1 MLARLAPWNKYGTR
15 TMASSSNI
23 QNARPVRIFL
33 LIDNRLLRETLI
45 RLLHKK
51 ADLHLVGEGSSTGT
65 DSADIRNAACNIL
78 VLDHLRALPQIDV
91 RTGNEQQ
98 AEPAVHT
105 ILIGMEE
112 DEQHFILGV
121 RYGISAY
128 LLDGASADDV
138 VAAIRSVARGEAVCP
153 PRLCLAL
160 FRYVARTI
168 EAARVHEAS
177 EGRPSLTLRQ
187 QQLISLIGTG
197 LTNKE
202 IAAQLH
208 LSEFTVRNHIHRIM
222 KLVKAESRYEA
233 VEAFRA
239 SFNAKPS

>member
-1 MLARLAPWNKYGTR
+1 MWYK
-15 TMASSSNI
+15 TMASTSTI
-23 QNARPVRIFL
+23 QNAYRVRVFL
-33 LIDNRLLRETLI
+33 IIDNRLLRETLI
-45 RLLHKK
+45 RLLNKK
-51 ADLHLVGEGSSTGT
+51 SDLHLVGEGSSTDRDT
-65 DSADIRNAACNIL
+65 ADIRNSACNIL
-78 VLDHLRALPQIDV
+78 VLDHLRTLPQIDV

-98 AEPAVHT
+98 ASPAVHS

-138 VAAIRSVARGEAVCP
+138 VEAIRSVARGEAVCP

-168 EAARVHEAS
+168 EAAQVQDKAEA
-177 EGRPSLTLRQ
+177 RPSLTTRQ
-187 QQLISLIGTG
+187 SQLISLVATG

-202 IAAQLH
+202 IASQLH

-233 VEAFRA
+233 VEAFRTA
-239 SFNAKPS
+239 LNAKPC